1 MQKFGASSIQ
11 TRVTA
16 GFAIIFSLMILLSG
30 IGIIQVRQIDQDL
43 TVINDVNSVKQ
54 RYAINFRGSVHD
66 RGIALRDVVLLSDG
80 AELTATLALIDKLAK
95 DYVEAAKGMDA
106 MMADPKTVEPEEQ
119 RILASIKEIEGVT
132 LPHME
137 QVIALRKKGDEQGA
151 RTLLLDKAR
160 PEIVE
165 WLKRINAFI
174 DYEEQSN
181 GKLTDNARGMST
193 DFQLQMILLTV
204 LALLLGGGF
213 VLWIMRAIAPL
224 RPLTESIRRLADGDL
239 DVEVQETGKQ
249 DEVGMISGAVR
260 VFRDNARQV
269 ETLRKEAAE
278 AEERTKRQ
286 RREEMHRLADSFEA
300 SVTNVVA
307 SVSSSADD
315 LQGAARGVSGS
326 AAKTSRNAELVAS
339 SAMSAKD
346 NARGVT
352 EAAEALSDSIRDIA
366 SQTDQS
372 LRSAREAV
380 SRTSKASE
388 DIVHLNGSAQNI
400 GEVVRLINDIA
411 SQTNL
416 LALNATIEAARAG
429 EAGKGFAVVAN
440 EVKTLA
446 NQTARATQEIS
457 GQIGEMQQ
465 ATTAAVDVI
474 QGVETI
480 IRDIEAIAERVAQS
494 VAAQD
499 QSTQNIVQRI
509 AEVSDGTDADS
520 RRLDEVNAEA
530 KETGGTAERLL
541 STSETL
547 VRQASDMRKQVDS
560 FLRTVREAE

>member
-1 MQKFGASSIQ
+1 MQTSSTSSIQ
-11 TRVTA
+11 TRVAA
-16 GFAIIFSLMILLSG
+16 GFAILFALMILLSG
-30 IGIIQVRQIDQDL
+30 IGVVQVRQIDQDL
-43 TVINDVNSVKQ
+43 NVINDVNSVRQ

-66 RGIALRDVVLLSDG
+66 RGIALRDVVLLPDG
-80 AELTATLALIDKLAK
+80 PELTATLTLIEKLAK
-95 DYVEAAKGMDA
+95 DYVDSATRMDA
-106 MMADPKTVEPEEQ
+106 MLSDPTTVEPEER
-119 RILASIKEIEGVT
+119 RILRSIKEIEGIA
-132 LPHME
+132 LPHMK
-137 QVIALRKKGDEQGA
+137 QVIDLRQKGDGDGA
-151 RTLLLDKAR
+151 RTLLLEKAR

-174 DYEEQSN
+174 DYEEERN
-181 GKLTDNARGMST
+181 GALTDHARSIST
-193 DFQLQMILLTV
+193 DFQLQMILLTA

-224 RPLTESIRRLADGDL
+224 RPLTESIQRLADGDL
-239 DVEVQETGKQ
+239 DVEVKETGKR

-269 ETLRKEAAE
+269 ESLRREAAE
-278 AEERTKRQ
+278 AEERARTR
-286 RREEMHRLADSFEA
+286 RREEMNRLADGFEA
-300 SVTNVVA
+300 SVTTVVA
-307 SVSSSADD
+307 SVSSSAED

-326 AAKTSRNAELVAS
+326 AAKTSHNAELVAS
-339 SAMSAKD
+339 SALSAKD
-346 NARGVT
+346 NARGVS
-352 EAAEALSDSIRDIA
+352 EAAAALSDSIRDIA
-366 SQTDQS
+366 SQTAQS

-380 SRTSKASE
+380 SRTSKANE

-457 GQIGEMQQ
+457 DQIGEMQQ

-480 IRDIEAIAERVAQS
+480 IREIEAIAERVAQS
-494 VAAQD
+494 VEAQD

-520 RRLDEVNAEA
+520 RRLDEVNSEA
-530 KETGGTAERLL
+530 KETGGTADRLL
-541 STSETL
+541 TTAETL

-560 FLRTVREAE
+560 FLRTVRQSE